1 MNCKHCEAPNT
12 EGWFYCRDCGKR
24 ASSPKFT
31 STMFMRSEAG
41 KRTDMEF
48 STISMD
54 DHINKM
60 AKDKKA
66 RQNKIW
72 QDRVK
77 QASIG

>member
-1 MNCKHCEAPNT
+1 
-12 EGWFYCRDCGKR
+12 
-24 ASSPKFT
+24 
-31 STMFMRSEAG
+31 MFMRSEAG

-66 RQNKIW
+66 RQNKVW